1 MQIWFRRSVGVACWF
16 ALAVSTA
23 QGDIIHLKDGKK
35 IEGKITV
42 QASDVVTIETKFG
55 PMDVKRALI
64 DKIETQRLPEEEV
77 KARIEEAG
85 SDPAKLWEVAVYARD
100 KKMTKRF
107 KEIAEKVISF
117 DAKHKFANEA
127 LGRVEYEGRWYTPE
141 ELEQYKTK
149 FAADMQAQGKELID
163 GVWVDHDTAMQRKGF
178 EKYGN
183 EWLTPGE
190 VYKRKSEE
198 VIQTLLG
205 TTLATTDSAHFTMR
219 SQLPAE
225 ECTEILDLL
234 ESGWEHFYANFQPN
248 ELERRIMEHYP
259 IAVYVLPS
267 ADIVAKFVEP
277 GGYMDQLYN
286 PPKGI
291 NERYVDAT
299 SFPIFG
305 PRPLIVASQGR
316 HLVSGGSRT
325 VSLTGFISNLTGNV
339 LVRRFKRNGAL
350 PGWVEAGMCHYYEAR
365 LNGYSTI
372 TFIEFIGFDHI
383 QKTDNDLLTFKE
395 WYGKIAKPEFRA
407 SLPSLD
413 KLRTTK
419 VEEIDAK
426 GLVKSYF
433 LVRWLM
439 DTDPAKLAQYTRRAF
454 EQNTV
459 TRTMTE
465 EDTAFQEVFQTT
477 SEELE
482 KQFHAWLETQPANPP
497 PFDS

>member
-1 MQIWFRRSVGVACWF
+1 MSMRNRKAIWSV
-16 ALAVSTA
+16 ALLCGIASIAHADV
-23 QGDIIHLKDGKK
+23 IHLKDGKK

-55 PMDVKRALI
+55 PMDVKRSLI
-64 DKIETQRLPEEEV
+64 DRIETQRMPEEEV
-77 KARIEEAG
+77 TARLEEAG
-85 SDPAKLWEVAVYARD
+85 TDPAKLWAVAEYARE
-100 KKMTKRF
+100 KKMSKRF
-107 KEIAEKVISF
+107 KEIAELVVKH
-117 DAKHKFANEA
+117 DANHRLANEA
-127 LGRVEYEGRWYTPE
+127 LGKVEFEGKWYTPE
-141 ELEQYKTK
+141 GLEEYKTK

-163 GVWVDHDTAMQRKGF
+163 GVWVDRDTAMQRKGF
-178 EKYGN
+178 ENYEG
-183 EWLTPGE
+183 EWLRPGE
-190 VYKRKSEE
+190 VYRRKSEKLAPE
-198 VIQTLLG
+198 LLG
-205 TTLATTDSAHFTMR
+205 VTLATVDSAHFTMR

-225 ECTEILDLL
+225 ECQEILDLL
-234 ESGWEHFYANFQPN
+234 ESGWEHFYGRFQPD

-267 ADIVAKFVEP
+267 SSLVPKFIEP

-291 NERYVDAT
+291 NERYADTT
-299 SFPIFG
+299 SFAIFL

-316 HLVSGGSRT
+316 HLLKDKT
-325 VSLTGFISNLTGNV
+325 QSLTGYISNWTGNV
-339 LVRRFKRNGAL
+339 LVRRFKRGGAL
-350 PGWVEAGMCHYYEAR
+350 PGWVEAGMGHYYEAR
-365 LNGYSTI
+365 LNGYSTA
-372 TFIEFIGFDHI
+372 TFIEFLGFEHVEKI
-383 QKTDNDLLTFKE
+383 NNELLTFKD
-395 WYGKIAKPEFRA
+395 WYEKMAKPEFRA

-413 KLRTTK
+413 ALRQTK

-439 DTDPAKLAQYTRRAF
+439 DTDPGKLAQYTRRAF
-454 EQNTV
+454 QQNTV

-465 EDTAFQEVFQTT
+465 EAAAFTEVFQVS

-482 KQFHAWLETQPANPP
+482 AQFHSWLETQPTNPP